1 MSLLLENK
9 LTFYETPKLKV
20 ESPPVTPTRKAEF
33 RYGLMESIQFF

>member
-20 ESPPVTPTRKAEF
+20 EPSPVTPTRKAEF
-33 RYGLMESIQFF
+33 RYGLMENIQFS